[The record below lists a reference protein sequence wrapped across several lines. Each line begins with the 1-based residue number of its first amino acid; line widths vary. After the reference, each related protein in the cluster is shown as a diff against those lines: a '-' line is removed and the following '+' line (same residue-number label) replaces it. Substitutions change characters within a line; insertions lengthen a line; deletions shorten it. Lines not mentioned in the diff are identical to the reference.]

1 MTEHIVITGAD
12 GMLARALIV
21 RLRESTIPY
30 AAFSRAHLDITDPI
44 DVRKIPPQA
53 TVINCAGIVKD
64 RPGVSRQRMLSI
76 NAAAPHLLSMHAARV
91 IQVSTDCVFDGQ
103 AGLYDESA
111 EICPVDTYG
120 WSKACGELTREP
132 HLTVRT
138 SFIGLGRH
146 GLMRWILSQPAD
158 AIIEGYIDWWWNGLH
173 VDVVAGY
180 LIMLAEMEVTGLVHL
195 VGPDVTKAE
204 LVKGL
209 IDIVRPDLKMTLG
222 NGGKRDMR
230 LRSAVTTITEPGN
243 HTVQGMLEQVRA
255 EWDAWTKKMKL

>member
-1 MTEHIVITGAD
+1 
-12 GMLARALIV
+12 MLAQALIK
-21 RLRESTIPY
+21 RLRDSQHPY

-64 RPGVSRQRMLSI
+64 RIGVSQRRMLAV
-76 NAAAPHLLSMHAARV
+76 NAAGPHLLSMHAARV
-91 IQVSTDCVFDGQ
+91 IQVSTDCVFDGRD
-103 AGLYDESA
+103 GLYDESS
-111 EICPVDTYG
+111 EVCPVDLYG

-138 SFIGLGRH
+138 SFIGFGRY
-146 GLMRWILSQPAD
+146 GLLPWILGQQPSD
-158 AIIEGYIDWWWNGLH
+158 IIEGYIDWWWNGLH

-180 LIMLAEMEVTGLVHL
+180 LIMLTEMEVTGLVHL

-209 IDIVRPDLKMTLG
+209 IDIVRPDLKMTLATP
-222 NGGKRDMR
+222 GKRDMR
-230 LRSAVTTITEPGN
+230 LRSAVTTITEPGK
-243 HTVQGMLEQVRA
+243 HTLDGMMEQVRA
-255 EWDAWTKKMKL
+255 DWEAWKKKMKL

>member
-12 GMLARALIV
+12 GMLAQALIR
-21 RLRESTIPY
+21 RLRDSEHPY

-64 RPGVSRQRMLSI
+64 RPGVSRQRMLSV
-76 NAAAPHLLSMHAARV
+76 NAAAPHLLATHAARV
-91 IQVSTDCVFDGQ
+91 IQVSTDCVFDGRE
-103 AGLYDESA
+103 GLYDENS
-111 EICPVDTYG
+111 EISPVDIYG
-120 WSKACGELTREP
+120 WSKACGELTSEP

-146 GLMRWILSQPAD
+146 GLLQWILGQPAD
-158 AIIEGYIDWWWNGLH
+158 AMIEGYVDWWWNGLH

-195 VGPDVTKAE
+195 VGPDMTKGE
-204 LVKGL
+204 LVFQLAK
-209 IDIVRPDLKMTLG
+209 IVRPDLEVTVATP
-222 NGGKRDMR
+222 GKRDMR

-243 HTVQGMLEQVRA
+243 HTLDGMMEQVRA
-255 EWDAWTKKMKL
+255 DWEQEKYRWE